1 MTVLFGFS
9 YDALSRRTAL
19 TRPNGVN
26 TSYSY
31 DSLSRLLSVL
41 HKAGTVTLDGAGYA
55 YDNAGNRTSK
65 TNYLNNVTVTHPVAH
80 KSSQKRYICV
90 TIHMHK
96 VSYLMEAALEAR
108 LYREFFRAL
117 ANQTRFSIVQ
127 LLRRRPHYVNE
138 MVEKLG
144 VEQSRISHN
153 LACLLNCGFVEW
165 EWNGKNKVYR
175 LNSDLQPI
183 LSGIEKHLVKYAPA
197 LDSCKTLESE
207 SKPVV
212 LIAKSRELR
221 PRDGGAGRKR
231 K

>member
-1 MTVLFGFS
+1 M
-9 YDALSRRTAL
+9 
-19 TRPNGVN
+19 
-26 TSYSY
+26 
-31 DSLSRLLSVL
+31 
-41 HKAGTVTLDGAGYA
+41 
-55 YDNAGNRTSK
+55 
-65 TNYLNNVTVTHPVAH
+65 
-80 KSSQKRYICV
+80 
-90 TIHMHK
+90 
-96 VSYLMEAALEAR
+96 
-108 LYREFFRAL
+108 
-117 ANQTRFSIVQ
+117 
-127 LLRRRPHYVNE
+127 NE
-138 MVEKLG
+138 MVEKLR